1 MSDKQM
7 VLERVRQLPEDASV
21 EAISEEVEILAA
33 LRRGVAAADAGHTRS
48 HEEVKH
54 LLAAWNAK

>member
-21 EAISEEVEILAA
+21 EAISEEVIILAA
-33 LRRGVAAADAGHTRS
+33 LRRGVEAADAGHTRS
-48 HEEVKH
+48 HEEVK
-54 LLAAWNAK
+54 LLFAAWNAR